1 MHVDPDEELLVG
13 GEAVHDEDGL
23 ALGVAGDHQAAVGRA
38 HHALG
43 PTGGVGVTAEKG
55 VQVCKKLS
63 GTERM
68 VMIGHLP

>member
-23 ALGVAGDHQAAVGRA
+23 ALGVAGDDQAAVGRA

-43 PTGGVGVTAEKG
+43 PTGGVGVSAEKG
-55 VQVCKKLS
+55 V
-63 GTERM
+63 G
-68 VMIGHLP
+68 